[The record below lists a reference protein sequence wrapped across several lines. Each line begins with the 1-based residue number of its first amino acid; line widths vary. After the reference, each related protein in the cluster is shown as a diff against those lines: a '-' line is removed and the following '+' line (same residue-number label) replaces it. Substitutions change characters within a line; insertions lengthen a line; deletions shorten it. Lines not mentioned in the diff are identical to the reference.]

1 MFEEPEGGRRE
12 IRPQIRPT
20 GRPGGEAVPREA
32 GGVREAAPR
41 PDAASGAEAPQ
52 TGSMTDGTMHGEIQA
67 IGEEVQ
73 GVRGEGLSGLSDA
86 RGGGSTT

>member
-1 MFEEPEGGRRE
+1 
-12 IRPQIRPT
+12 
-20 GRPGGEAVPREA
+20 
-32 GGVREAAPR
+32 
-41 PDAASGAEAPQ
+41 
-52 TGSMTDGTMHGEIQA
+52 MTDGTMHGEIQA